1 MAESR
6 AITAEHPVR
15 EREETARTVMGGST
29 VESLG
34 GIGAMV
40 LAILAL
46 VGVLPFYLA
55 AIATIAAG
63 AGLLVQGS
71 AVAARYSELRFE
83 TATRE
88 PVQLAEL
95 VGGVSIETLGGIA
108 GVALGI
114 LALVGVVPM
123 TLVSIA
129 VLVFGGTLVMGAG
142 LTARLNNVVLR
153 SWTGSEHHHALARE
167 AVRSAAA
174 TEVLVGIGAITLGI
188 LALVGLDPLTLSQV
202 GLIGIGASILF
213 GGSSVAGRMSNL
225 LG

>member
-6 AITAEHPVR
+6 AITAEHPVQ

-34 GIGAMV
+34 GIGATV

-71 AVAARYSELRFE
+71 AIAARYSELRFE
-83 TATRE
+83 TATKR
-88 PVQLAEL
+88 PAQLAEL
-95 VGGVSIETLGGIA
+95 VGGVSTETLGGVA
-108 GVALGI
+108 GVTLGI

-123 TLVSIA
+123 VLVSIA
-129 VLVFGGTLVMGAG
+129 VLVFGGTLLMGAG
-142 LTARLNNVVLR
+142 LTARLNNVILR
-153 SWTGSEHHHALARE
+153 SWSGSEEHHALARE

-174 TEVLVGIGAITLGI
+174 TQLMVGLGAITLGI
-188 LALVGLDPLTLSQV
+188 LALSGVNPLTLSQI
-202 GLIGIGASILF
+202 GLIGIGASIVF